1 MAKKL
6 KVVALAGL
14 IHTITKQDLESYP
27 HLVAEGIKVGDE
39 VEVGNDVKLKDVIK
53 SLEAENIQL
62 KNDKDISDGALVNL
76 SNDIDELSVEHENQK
91 NEWKAEVEVLKAK
104 LTDLEKSKNIQIT
117 ALENTVYEVNQKLL
131 GTTTGTV
138 LDTPSKKVIVNHGVI
153 VGGKKFTKEQIENDP
168 STQEV
173 LLEMGSTAVTK
184 IEG

>member
-39 VEVGNDVKLKDVIK
+39 VEVGNDVKFKDVIK

-62 KNDKDISDGALVNL
+62 KNDKDISDGAL
-76 SNDIDELSVEHENQK
+76 
-91 NEWKAEVEVLKAK
+91 EVLKAQ
-104 LTDLEKSKNIQIT
+104 LTDLEESKNIQIT